1 MPRRPGKRKRRSGY
15 MYFIAENMSSRMN
28 MEEIMKVVFSKC
40 ESYRRTALII
50 LEEIKELAV
59 RNGRT
64 TPIYNITSD
73 EMSELIRRRFGRR
86 RRSLAYKVL
95 FEFLIPLGMV
105 KYGPDEKRYFLS
117 REFALALKRI
127 GDSYLRWLE
136 AS

>member
-1 MPRRPGKRKRRSGY
+1 MPRRPGKRKRKSGY
-15 MYFIAENMSSRMN
+15 MYFIAESMSSRMSI
-28 MEEIMKVVFSKC
+28 EEVVKVIFSKG
-40 ESYRRTALII
+40 ESYRKAALII
-50 LEEIKELAV
+50 LEEVKRLAI

-64 TPIYNITSD
+64 TPTYNITSD
-73 EMSELIRRRFGRR
+73 EMSEFIKRRFGRR

-105 KYGPDEKRYFLS
+105 KYSSDEKRYFLS